1 MLVLTMQSL
10 DPRQCHWEL
19 VEVKILGP
27 NPDLNQTLLVWRQ
40 TFMHSQVLQ
49 VILTHAKP

>member
-27 NPDLNQTLLVWRQ
+27 QPRPESDSLGVAPDIYAFT
-40 TFMHSQVLQ
+40 S
-49 VILTHAKP
+49 LTGDSNTC